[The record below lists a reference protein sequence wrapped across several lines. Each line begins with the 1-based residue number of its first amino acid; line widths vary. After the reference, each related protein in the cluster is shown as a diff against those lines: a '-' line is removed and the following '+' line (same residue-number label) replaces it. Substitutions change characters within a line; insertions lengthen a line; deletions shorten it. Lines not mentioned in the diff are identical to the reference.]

1 MQSLHTYFVKLG
13 DYKKIM
19 SSSSVKS
26 SVRYSTNMKILSFIF
41 AVILV
46 VGLPSVSAR
55 ANQEKMS
62 SNKMMVTDVKKSTPF
77 KICIDDSDCLKIGE
91 GDKFACFQF
100 LCYPWQDDSQVAA
113 KDRIPICR
121 KDKDCK
127 EGKECYRHTDKRRVS
142 KGLCLDKLKE
152 CGPEPDD
159 GKCTGD
165 TGCCGEVCCEKKYYE
180 QYSKLPCTQNSGCED
195 LGLGKFCCPQGK
207 GKDSICCNTDPNP
220 PPPTISPQ
228 QSKGDAPS
236 IQATAFTSSLVV
248 TFFFSWL
255 M

>member
-91 GDKFACFQF
+91 GDKFACFQ
-100 LCYPWQDDSQVAA
+100 VRNAA
-113 KDRIPICR
+113 KISLSSFTFYFSI
-121 KDKDCK
+121 
-127 EGKECYRHTDKRRVS
+127 S
-142 KGLCLDKLKE
+142 KKTHD
-152 CGPEPDD
+152 
-159 GKCTGD
+159 
-165 TGCCGEVCCEKKYYE
+165 
-180 QYSKLPCTQNSGCED
+180 
-195 LGLGKFCCPQGK
+195 
-207 GKDSICCNTDPNP
+207 
-220 PPPTISPQ
+220 
-228 QSKGDAPS
+228 
-236 IQATAFTSSLVV
+236 
-248 TFFFSWL
+248 
-255 M
+255 